1 MKGSTKIM
9 IPTLIVGN
17 ASMLY
22 IVFSENLSQL
32 ISNNYIHNALLLF
45 SIVGLLFTFIYNV
58 FGGGLFNRNFM
69 KHYIQEHREEKENE
83 GSNPWS

>member
-1 MKGSTKIM
+1 M

-22 IVFSENLSQL
+22 IVFSENLSQQ
-32 ISNNYIHNALLLF
+32 ISSNYIHNALLLF
-45 SIVGLLFTFIYNV
+45 SIAGLLFTVVYNV

-69 KHYIQEHREEKENE
+69 KHYIQENKEEKENQ
-83 GSNPWS
+83 GSSNPWS